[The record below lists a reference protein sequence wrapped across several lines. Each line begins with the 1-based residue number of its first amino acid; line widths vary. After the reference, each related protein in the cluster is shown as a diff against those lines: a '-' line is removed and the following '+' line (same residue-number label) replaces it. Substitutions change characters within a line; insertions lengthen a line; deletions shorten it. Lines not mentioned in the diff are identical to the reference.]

1 MTSNPILAKL
11 FGPGAFILL
20 TLAGVSHATPTTMIW
35 TPCSIDMQAF
45 KVVHLTYDNYTTLG
59 RKGPERGGQAF
70 ANDLGLTVGVLPFD
84 VVQMEVGVDWL
95 EPTDYPLFFNAKFGA
110 PEGTLFRGAPA
121 LQAGIFNVGTKG
133 GVTDQNVV
141 DLITGRSLPAGLGRV
156 HLGGYFGNARVLRS
170 SDGAKANSGVMAA
183 YDFGFWPAPAT
194 AGGFN
199 RIVLAADWMS
209 GMNALGGGAVGV
221 NWCFAKNASILAG
234 PCWFND
240 AGINGHWKWT
250 TQFDANF

>member
-1 MTSNPILAKL
+1 MTSNPFLAKL

-45 KVVHLTYDNYTTLG
+45 EVVHLTYDNYTTLG
-59 RKGPERGGQAF
+59 RKGPARGGQAF

-84 VVQMEVGVDWL
+84 AVQMEVGK
-95 EPTDYPLFFNAKFGA
+95 LFG
-110 PEGTLFRGAPA
+110 GAPA

-194 AGGFN
+194 AGEFN

-209 GMNALGGGAVGV
+209 GRNALGGGAVGV